1 MSDSGRYEVRIETEA
16 RKYLSALDQ
25 SNLDRISKKIY
36 ELANN
41 PRPVG
46 YKSKKGSPMTIIAFV
61 VAITE

>member
-1 MSDSGRYEVRIETEA
+1 MSDSGRYEVRIETDA

-25 SNLDRISKKIY
+25 SNRERISKKIY

-46 YKSKKGSPMTIIAFV
+46 YKS
-61 VAITE
+61 